1 MPELSLEFAE
11 PLIPQDVL
19 ENGVEK
25 VRSALLEEEGGSL
38 AQLPWP
44 MVKSSVADALSQA
57 TATDKAYWLFRGWA
71 FARELKAY
79 KDKEKYPPDQTNLL
93 KLGKHK
99 LSGTLKPVVTI
110 TIEGATLAK
119 LAFDVDVKGELNAVS
134 IKIRDGRI
142 TAFGG
147 GKCELTLTCK
157 FRDVDITGPFSIAK
171 MDLPVNFE
179 FEEPITIP

>member
-11 PLIPQDVL
+11 PLISRDVF
-19 ENGVEK
+19 EEGVEK
-25 VRSALLEEEGGSL
+25 VRGAILDEEDGAL

-79 KDKEKYPPDQTNLL
+79 KDKDKYPSDQTNLL

-110 TIEGATLAK
+110 TIEGVTLAK
-119 LAFDVDVKGELNAVS
+119 LAFEVEVKGNFNAVS

-142 TAFGG
+142 IAFGG
-147 GKCELTLTCK
+147 GECELTVVCTFSK
-157 FRDVDITGPFSIAK
+157 VDLTGPVRIAK
-171 MDLPVNFE
+171 LDLPPNFE
-179 FEEPITIP
+179 FEDPITIP